1 MYVQIISVLFVLLIL
16 YYAVMIFL
24 DIQKEK
30 AAKAAEQER
39 NHEEEIDISDE
50 ASTFKP
56 VMITRDDPKKA
67 QTDSTSSD
75 SVSGST
81 TENQDSPESQN
92 DEVKKENSNP
102 DSFKREGY
110 REAHMTDGIP
120 VEQIIQQV
128 DEYAETGKGPLGEII
143 FECRSA
149 QF

>member
-1 MYVQIISVLFVLLIL
+1 MQVQIIAVLFVLLIL

-30 AAKAAEQER
+30 AAKAAEQEK

-56 VMITRDDPKKA
+56 VMITRDEPKKE
-67 QTDSTSSD
+67 QTGSTSSD
-75 SVSGST
+75 SDST
-81 TENQDSPESQN
+81 SENQDSPESQN

-110 REAHMTDGIP
+110 REAYMTDGIP

>member
-1 MYVQIISVLFVLLIL
+1 MLIL

-30 AAKAAEQER
+30 AAKAAELEK

-56 VMITRDDPKKA
+56 VMITRDEPKKA
-67 QTDSTSSD
+67 QTDSTSPDSD
-75 SVSGST
+75 STS
-81 TENQDSPESQN
+81 ENQDSPESQN
-92 DEVKKENSNP
+92 DERKNENGNS

-110 REAHMTDGIP
+110 REAYMTDGIP

>member
-1 MYVQIISVLFVLLIL
+1 
-16 YYAVMIFL
+16 MIFL

-30 AAKAAEQER
+30 AAKAAEQEK

-56 VMITRDDPKKA
+56 VMITRDEPKKE
-67 QTDSTSSD
+67 QTGSTSSD
-75 SVSGST
+75 SDST
-81 TENQDSPESQN
+81 SENQDSPESQN

-110 REAHMTDGIP
+110 REAYMTDGIP